1 MEDHELAPWS
11 EEEVSALERGLR
23 RFSGPYWSDI
33 LALFGPNG
41 SVSDVLK
48 DRDEAQLENKACRMK
63 ISFLK
68 SGVKFPFYLRLVTG
82 GPKKV
87 APNAVVNDGK
97 DETGAGEDHGH
108 AEGSVTVIPD
118 EGTTPTDIGTARIP
132 VVAGVAPAASEHPID
147 ASMTS

>member
-1 MEDHELAPWS
+1 M
-11 EEEVSALERGLR
+11 SALERGLR

-68 SGVKFPFYLRLVTG
+68 SGIKFPFYLRLVTG
-82 GPKKV
+82 GRKKV
-87 APNAVVNDGK
+87 APTVVVDNGK
-97 DETGAGEDHGH
+97 GETGAGEGHGH
-108 AEGSVTVIPD
+108 AQGGVTVVPD
-118 EGTTPTDIGTARIP
+118 EGTTPTDNGTAREA
-132 VVAGVAPAASEHPID
+132 VVAGVAPAASEHAID
-147 ASMTS
+147 VSTTS